1 MAAQARLGWLGHG
14 SVLVDIDGV
23 RLLCDPV
30 LRTRVAHLRRHVPVP
45 AGLVRGVDAV
55 LLTHLHQDHLDLPS
69 LERLGRDLPVVLPR
83 GAARLL
89 RRRRFTHVVEV
100 AVGESIRIGAVDVLA
115 TAAEHD
121 GARPP
126 FGPTVQAL
134 GFVVQGSRRVYV
146 AGDTGLF
153 PEMTRIG
160 PLDAAALPV
169 GGWGPNLG
177 PGHMDPAQAA
187 EAVTLVRAPDRR
199 PDPLRH
205 LRAARPRR
213 PHRRAWPPLR
223 RPGGGACPG
232 LPRGGPR
239 GRRERAPGRGG
250 SGHPCRVRSRA
261 RPLPSVTDTIQ
272 RRRPVVWGR

>member
-1 MAAQARLGWLGHG
+1 MAAPARLGWLGHG
-14 SVLVDIDGV
+14 SVLVDLDGV

-45 AGLVRGVDAV
+45 AGLLRGVDAV

-89 RRRRFTHVVEV
+89 RRRRFTHVVEI
-100 AVGESIRIGAVDVLA
+100 AVGESIRIAAVDVLA

-153 PEMTRIG
+153 AEMTRIG

-187 EAVTLVRAPDRR
+187 EAVALLEPRLAVPIHYGTYAPLGRVAPTDEPARR
-199 PDPLRH
+199 F
-205 LRAARPRR
+205 AAL
-213 PHRRAWPPLR
+213 A
-223 RPGGGACPG
+223 A
-232 LPRGGPR
+232 
-239 GRRERAPGRGG
+239 ERAPACRVVVLPVGG
-250 SGHPCRVRSRA
+250 SVLLDEAGV
-261 RPLPSVTDTIQ
+261 VT
-272 RRRPVVWGR
+272 PAG